1 VGVQLPAK
9 GVLLPWGPLEMF
21 ITLALTAIAGVSI
34 GLLLSA
40 LVKQVNAV
48 TYAVLAVLFIQI
60 LFPGVLFKME
70 GALEPLSKVTITRWS
85 LEALGGTA
93 DMTARNDEGRII
105 VLRPAMNPKTNK
117 PLLGAPDTKQDIAA
131 PASLGVNYPTSGSE
145 LAVRW
150 AALAGFS
157 LVFLIIGGVALNRTE
172 SF

>member
-1 VGVQLPAK
+1 
-9 GVLLPWGPLEMF
+9 MF

-48 TYAVLAVLFIQI
+48 TYAVLAILFIQI

-70 GALEPLSKVTITRWS
+70 GPLEPLSRITITRWS

-93 DMTARNDEGRII
+93 DMVARNNEGRII
-105 VLRPAMNPKTNK
+105 AVSPVVDKNNK
-117 PLLGAPDTKQDIAA
+117 PLTALPPTRRFLPAPSVLSVT
-131 PASLGVNYPTSGSE
+131 YPTTAGE
-145 LAVRW
+145 LWARW
-150 AALAGFS
+150 AVLAGLS
-157 LVFLIIGGVALNRTE
+157 VLFLIVGGFALNRNE

>member
-1 VGVQLPAK
+1 
-9 GVLLPWGPLEMF
+9 MF
-21 ITLALTAIAGVSI
+21 ISLALTAIAGVSI

-93 DMTARNDEGRII
+93 NMVARNAEGRII
-105 VLRPAMNPKTNK
+105 VSGPVLDKNGK
-117 PLLGAPDTKQDIAA
+117 PLPPAAGERRENIPAPNVLSVT
-131 PASLGVNYPTSGSE
+131 YPTTKE
-145 LAVRW
+145 DLLARW
-150 AALAGFS
+150 GVLAGFS
-157 LVFLIIGGVALNRTE
+157 LIFLIVGGFALNRSE